1 MTRKP
6 GDLPCQKPKHAVGDD
21 GQEIEMT
28 TKTKAI
34 ARPNTDLLSIALV
47 AFIGLGVLFTAGF
60 ANSTALHDAT
70 HDVRH
75 AAGFPC
81 H

>member
-1 MTRKP
+1 MNVKTN
-6 GDLPCQKPKHAVGDD
+6 AV
-21 GQEIEMT
+21 
-28 TKTKAI
+28 
-34 ARPNTDLLSIALV
+34 ARTNTDVLSIALV
-47 AFIGLGVLFTAGF
+47 AFMGLGVLFIAGF
-60 ANSTALHDAT
+60 ANSTTLHDAT